1 MSHIPFEG
9 AGELHISGIREAREG
24 GTSQFDRVITTCQ
37 DSIEDNVSSSC
48 EYSWYNMSDGEA
60 DGWGGSSAYAL
71 FEQAAD
77 ELHDALLDGET
88 VLIHCHRGA
97 SRSVSV
103 SIAALGRYLGL
114 SWHKAYQHIYRYRI
128 TPHPPERIL
137 IDHASRYIDERQ
149 S

>member
-103 SIAALGRYLGL
+103 ATAAVGRYLGF
-114 SWHKAYQHIYRYRI
+114 SRSEAYQHIRRYRI
-128 TPHPPERIL
+128 TPHPPEKKL
-137 IDHASRYIDERQ
+137 IDHASRYIDERK